1 MRNMPE
7 EIAKAL
13 LQKRQI
19 LLIGKID
26 NDAQE
31 IISGSIIYLNCLG
44 SDPISLFI
52 DSIGGFTDAEVGLVD
67 AIGVSQAPVHGV
79 VIRVAFSAAFGLLQ
93 ACRVRKAY
101 PHAMLMFHAPR
112 LKEIVI
118 DNEEKFSEDICFFRQ
133 LHDEQIEGYSKR
145 SGQSKENWTEW
156 SKKEKRFTAQ
166 EALALKIID
175 EIVQPVP
182 LPISD
187 KD

>member
-1 MRNMPE
+1 MRNAPE
-7 EIAKAL
+7 EVIKAL

-31 IISGSIIYLNCLG
+31 IISGYIIYLNSLG

-52 DSIGGFTDAEVGLVD
+52 DSTGGFTDAEVGLVD
-67 AIGVSQAPVHGV
+67 VISISHAPVHGV
-79 VIRVAFSAAFGLLQ
+79 VTRVAFSAAFGLLQ

-101 PHAMLMFHAPR
+101 PHAMFMFHAPR
-112 LKEIVI
+112 IKEMVV
-118 DNEEKFSEDICFFRQ
+118 DNEEKLNEDICFFRQ
-133 LHDEQIEGYSKR
+133 LHDEQIESYSKR
-145 SGQSKENWTEW
+145 SGQPKESWIEW
-156 SKKEKRFTAQ
+156 SRKEKRFTAQ
-166 EALALKIID
+166 EALTLKMID
-175 EIVQPVP
+175 EIIQPVP